1 MRSGALV
8 LLVAVLGVLAVATT
22 HAQSSRT
29 VKPLLHRRYWV
40 AITGKP
46 LAYDPRAK
54 KDRDFCYGDPAFP
67 PEEPVAGHHGED
79 DYGIAW

>member
-1 MRSGALV
+1 MWDALGWGGETQ
-8 LLVAVLGVLAVATT
+8 A
-22 HAQSSRT
+22 
-29 VKPLLHRRYWV
+29 
-40 AITGKP
+40 